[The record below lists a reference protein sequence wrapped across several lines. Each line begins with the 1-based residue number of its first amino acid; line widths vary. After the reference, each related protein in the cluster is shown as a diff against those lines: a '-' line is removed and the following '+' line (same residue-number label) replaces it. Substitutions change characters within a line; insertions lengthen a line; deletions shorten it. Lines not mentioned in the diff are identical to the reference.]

1 MGWMWQAWNF
11 VNRLTNPETL
21 NQMAGGMGWWLY
33 ALLFAVIFV
42 ETGLVVMP
50 FLPGDSL
57 LFAAGALGALD
68 GAPINLPM
76 LCALLAAAAVL
87 GDAANYSIGLRMGPA
102 VFRSEGGRWFNKKH
116 LLAAQAFYERHGG
129 KTIILARFLPFIRTF
144 APFVAGVGTMS
155 YPRFAFYN
163 VIGAILWVAS
173 FMAAGRLFGGIPW
186 VQAHIES
193 LVVALIVIP
202 GLPAVWK
209 VASVWVQSR
218 CAAKTATDSRKRE
231 QDGSETGANLG

>member
-1 MGWMWQAWNF
+1 MWQAWDF

-57 LFAAGALGALD
+57 LFAVGALGALE
-68 GAPINLPM
+68 GTPINLP
-76 LCALLAAAAVL
+76 LLGASLVAAAVL
-87 GDAANYSIGLRMGPA
+87 GDAANYSVGLRMGPA

-209 VASVWVQSR
+209 VAAAWVQSR
-218 CAAKTATDSRKRE
+218 RAAKSAAKGCKRE
-231 QDGSETGANLG
+231 QNGSETGTHLG